1 MAGISRVV
9 ILDQDSKTRQEWFTY
24 FTGEGVLNVK
34 EFSDGNSFWGAIESS
49 ALPPDVLVLDWS
61 IHDVSSIALFNR
73 IRSHASTLFAPLV
86 VTSNKLKDDEVA
98 LLKEFP
104 GTCFLP
110 KPFDRQQLAKAVK
123 KCRDESFW
131 IKENI
136 AVLDHVFL
144 DLRSGKNDVKD
155 RFFSVL
161 KNSPNK
167 YPLVVL
173 ATRILRRMK
182 HHRLAHQILNE
193 SLKAFPNEPTLLTEL
208 AKICFT
214 EGRLEDAFQLS
225 DKAIRISPKNLER
238 LCFNGEVSIGLG
250 KIEEAEKRFRQ
261 ALEIDSSNSI
271 AVAGKNLETIPD
283 KMQFVEA
290 IKENSTPLNLASMLN
305 LAGIFSIRNG
315 DFEAGFKHYRLA
327 LTIVQSSEESSAIS
341 FNLGLGHLRAKR
353 FDDAETWFKK
363 CAHIPGRLKGKS
375 MQYQE
380 KLALRS
386 HSKMKSKWN
395 PNLDV
400 DIFEEFEEVRLTLG
414 GSSSERILST

>member
-1 MAGISRVV
+1 
-9 ILDQDSKTRQEWFTY
+9 
-24 FTGEGVLNVK
+24 
-34 EFSDGNSFWGAIESS
+34 
-49 ALPPDVLVLDWS
+49 VLDWS

-238 LCFNGEVSIGLG
+238 LCFNGDVSIGLG
-250 KIEEAEKRFRQ
+250 RIEEAEKRFRQ